1 MIIVV
6 ILLLAIFG
14 IMLPPVDSTNKIA
27 IFGGKKPSL
36 LGKPLLSLSW
46 LEHHFEPSVARGQ
59 LCQSF
64 CVIDKFYM
72 KHHQLVTIAKILSF
86 LLLLRNGRML
96 WQPHHP
102 IVQMR
107 RLKDPTTFYNFGK
120 AVWKYEAS

>member
-72 KHHQLVTIAKILSF
+72 KHHQLVTIAKILS
-86 LLLLRNGRML
+86 LLSLRNGRML
-96 WQPHHP
+96 WQSHHP
-102 IVQMR
+102 SVLMR
-107 RLKDPTTFYNFGK
+107 RRKDPTTFYNLGK
-120 AVWKYEAS
+120 AEWKYEAP

>member
-36 LGKPLLSLSW
+36 LGKPLSLSW

-64 CVIDKFYM
+64 CVIDKFHM
-72 KHHQLVTIAKILSF
+72 KHHQLVTIAKILS
-86 LLLLRNGRML
+86 LLSLRNGRML
-96 WQPHHP
+96 W
-102 IVQMR
+102 
-107 RLKDPTTFYNFGK
+107 
-120 AVWKYEAS
+120 